1 MTRPLIVV
9 TGPGKKLKVGW
20 WATKFILWLCG
31 ARSCYLSPT
40 QPELLQAVDGVVI
53 GGGDDIDPEHY
64 GESGDAGATYDAA
77 RDSLEIAMIKAA
89 LQARVPLLGIC
100 RGAQLIN
107 VVLKGSLFQD
117 IRPLRRKTPNKN
129 SAFVIKKAYLQPSS
143 QVAAILGKEVIGIN
157 SLHSQAVNKLS
168 SELQVAAVDRDDFVQ
183 AFEHQTKPFI
193 IGVQWH
199 PEYLPYYSCQR
210 NLFHALVAAVSN
222 QSKKLLPEHYNQYHI
237 K

>member
-1 MTRPLIVV
+1 MARPLIAV
-9 TGPGKKLKVGW
+9 TGPNKKLKVGW

-31 ARSCYLSPT
+31 ARSCYLSPA

-89 LQARVPLLGIC
+89 LQAGVPLLGIC

-129 SAFVIKKAYLQPSS
+129 SAFVIKQAYLQSSS
-143 QVAAILGKEVIGIN
+143 QLAAILGKDIVGIN

-168 SELQVAAVDRDDFVQ
+168 RELRVAALDGDGFVQ
-183 AFEHQTKPFI
+183 AFEHQTKSFL

-199 PEYLPYYSCQR
+199 PEYLPYHSCQR
-210 NLFHALVAAVSN
+210 NLFQALVAAVSN
-222 QSKKLLPEHYNQYHI
+222 QGNKLLPEYYNEYHVT
-237 K
+237 